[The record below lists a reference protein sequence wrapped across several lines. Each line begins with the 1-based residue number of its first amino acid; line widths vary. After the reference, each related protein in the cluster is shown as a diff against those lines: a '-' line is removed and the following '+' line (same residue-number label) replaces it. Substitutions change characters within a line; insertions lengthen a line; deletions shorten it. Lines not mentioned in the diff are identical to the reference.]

1 MTRRARA
8 SALLVALLALAPAV
22 GAQPAVSG
30 EAVAETLFREATTL
44 IQEGKYA
51 EACPKLEA
59 SHRADPAGGT
69 VLLLAICYEQ
79 TGRTASAWLRFNE
92 ARAMARAD
100 RRQDREARATEHLA
114 ALEPR
119 LSFVTVVVVGSERE
133 LPASRWRS
141 TAPRCRSST
150 RALPSARPR
159 RARRSGD
166 GRGQARVAGSVVVA
180 GEGERLRV
188 EIPPLLE
195 LPPPGPPGAGDR
207 APVAPAPPSGP
218 STVDRRPERT
228 PGTTQRRLSLGV
240 GLVGL
245 AATGAGAYFGVV
257 ALDRREESEKLCP
270 ELACTDAQGAAL
282 NAEAFTNA
290 DRANVLI
297 GGGVGLL
304 VAATVLHVT
313 APHRRRHDAPVA
325 FTPALGASGSACAAT
340 SDPRL
345 TRRDRSPRPR
355 GP

>member
-133 LPASRWRS
+133 LPGFAVE
-141 TAPRCRSST
+141 
-150 RALPSARPR
+150 
-159 RARRSGD
+159 GD
-166 GRGQARVAGSVVVA
+166 GAPLPLVDTSASFPLDPGEHVVRATAEGRREWAGSVVVA

-325 FTPALGASGSACAAT
+325 FTPA
-340 SDPRL
+340 
-345 TRRDRSPRPR
+345 PR
-355 GP
+355 GIGVGLRGDF

>member
-133 LPASRWRS
+133 LPGFAVEVDGAPLPLVDTSASFPLDPGEHVVRA
-141 TAPRCRSST
+141 TAEG
-150 RALPSARPR
+150 R
-159 RARRSGD
+159 REW
-166 GRGQARVAGSVVVA
+166 AGSVVVA

-218 STVDRRPERT
+218 SIVDRRPERT

-270 ELACTDAQGAAL
+270 ELACTDAHGAAL

-325 FTPALGASGSACAAT
+325 FTPA
-340 SDPRL
+340 
-345 TRRDRSPRPR
+345 PR
-355 GP
+355 GIGVGLRGDF

>member
-133 LPASRWRS
+133 LPGFAVEVDGAPLPLVDTSASFPLDPGEHVVRA
-141 TAPRCRSST
+141 TAEG
-150 RALPSARPR
+150 R
-159 RARRSGD
+159 REW
-166 GRGQARVAGSVVVA
+166 AGSVVVA

-325 FTPALGASGSACAAT
+325 FTPA
-340 SDPRL
+340 
-345 TRRDRSPRPR
+345 PR
-355 GP
+355 GIGVGLRGDF